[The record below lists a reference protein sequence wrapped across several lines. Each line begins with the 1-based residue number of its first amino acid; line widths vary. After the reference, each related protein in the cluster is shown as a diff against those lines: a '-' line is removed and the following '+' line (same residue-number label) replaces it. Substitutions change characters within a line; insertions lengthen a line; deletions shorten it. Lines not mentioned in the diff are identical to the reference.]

1 MSKNR
6 SPREVC
12 SMTDGMMRFDGRFMM
27 LLTAGGPEFRVGRL
41 LFLFGSP
48 KSLAR
53 LGELARNPL
62 DLRGDAV
69 ERIAKPQV
77 VAQRLEAAVLAEAL
91 DRRRGGVVVADDL
104 RLLAHERLDVLVGD
118 LEAEL
123 LGRRLE
129 YELARDR
136 AARLLVQPRE
146 QVLRRLAGHRQV
158 RLERD
163 TARLHLLREAAQQLA
178 RARFDERS
186 RRIDVRCRDE
196 CVGDVGAEL
205 RLHLFRDLRSQ
216 AILDVLAQL
225 RERLE
230 LAR

>member
-48 KSLAR
+48 ESFAR
-53 LGELARNPL
+53 LGELAGNPL
-62 DLRGDAV
+62 DLGGDAV

-91 DRRRGGVVVADDL
+91 DRRGGVVVADDL

-136 AARLLVQPRE
+136 AERLLVQPRE

-163 TARLHLLREAAQQLA
+163 AARLHLLRHAAQQFA
-178 RARFDERS
+178 R
-186 RRIDVRCRDE
+186 
-196 CVGDVGAEL
+196 
-205 RLHLFRDLRSQ
+205 
-216 AILDVLAQL
+216 
-225 RERLE
+225 
-230 LAR
+230 